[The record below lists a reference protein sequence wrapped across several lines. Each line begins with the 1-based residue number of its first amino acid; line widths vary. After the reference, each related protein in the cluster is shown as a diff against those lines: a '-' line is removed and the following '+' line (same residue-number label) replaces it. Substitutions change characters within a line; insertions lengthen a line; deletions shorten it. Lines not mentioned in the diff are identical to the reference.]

1 MYRIAI
7 EEGDLG
13 EIELVVAPTGFN
25 RVRAARD
32 TVRVPLAK
40 IRGVRI
46 PREIQS
52 HGPIFHHRLAD
63 AEVPRPTKLPA
74 STAFNSSGSRGHTLV
89 IELDDHERDELV
101 VSVHDPQ
108 AAARMISEAVAAQ
121 K

>member
-7 EEGDLG
+7 EEG
-13 EIELVVAPTGFN
+13 ELVVAPTGFN

-63 AEVPRPTKLPA
+63 ADVPRPTKLTPA
-74 STAFNSSGSRGHTLV
+74 AAFNSSGSRGHTLV
-89 IELDDHERDELV
+89 IELDEHERDELV
-101 VSVHDPQ
+101 VQVHDPH
-108 AAARMISEAVAAQ
+108 AAARIIREAVAAQ
-121 K
+121 Q